1 VGRSPWPEAESE
13 VTAGAATDRDL
24 RRVLFSH
31 LTAQGKQPSPM
42 EVDAAA
48 RRILREREMRAARA
62 SMEAAGSRVHY
73 YQADIRDG
81 ASTEELF
88 RQVYESH
95 GRIDGVVCGAGV
107 IEDKLIED
115 KTPESF
121 DRVFDTKARSIFH
134 LAQCLRPESL
144 KFFVIFS
151 SMAGWTGNR
160 GQVDYV
166 AGNEVLNRMAVHLSA
181 RWNRRVVAID
191 WGPWDKAGMV
201 TTETRRQFLER
212 GVALVSP
219 DAGRRF
225 LLDEIRFGNPTDTIV
240 GVMGRL
246 GVEQP
251 AGLAAQYPVPA
262 MGTLVT
268 AGGTLN

>member
-1 VGRSPWPEAESE
+1 
-13 VTAGAATDRDL
+13 
-24 RRVLFSH
+24 
-31 LTAQGKQPSPM
+31 
-42 EVDAAA
+42 
-48 RRILREREMRAARA
+48 
-62 SMEAAGSRVHY
+62 MEAAGSRVRY

-88 RQVYESH
+88 RQLYENH
-95 GRIDGVVCGAGV
+95 GRVDGVICGAGV

-121 DRVFDTKARSIFH
+121 DRVFDTKALSIFH
-134 LAQCLRPESL
+134 LAQSLRPESL
-144 KFFVIFS
+144 KFFVMFS

-201 TTETRRQFLER
+201 TAETRRQFLER
-212 GVALVSP
+212 GVGLVSP

-225 LLDEIRFGNPTDTIV
+225 MLDEIRFGSTTEAIV
-240 GVMGRL
+240 AVMGKL
-246 GVEQP
+246 AAGEP
-251 AGLAAQYPVPA
+251 AGAAVRHPA
-262 MGTLVT
+262 AESGALIT